1 MTEPTTESYSSDVA
15 VVEVDGEW
23 HGSHA
28 ATSGR
33 TFIIVGTAH
42 ISQEST
48 DLVRQ
53 VIEREQPDVVCVE
66 LDEQRYQ
73 TLANQRKWES
83 LDLRQVIRQKQMM
96 TLIINLML
104 SSYQK
109 RLGQKLGV
117 APGTELLEATK
128 VAQEMGIPVELVD
141 RDVRITLRRAW
152 NGMSFWEKS
161 KLLSAGLAGM
171 MEGQE
176 ISEEQLAELRQTDVL
191 TELMQELGRFMP
203 KLKTVLIDERDTYIT
218 QKILAVE
225 GQKVVAVVGAG
236 HMQGIRQSLAANQ
249 RQDLAPLETIPPP
262 SKTGT
267 IIGWGLPLLMVLML
281 GYIGVTQGA
290 AAFGQNLAYWILAGM
305 ILSAV
310 GAIAAYGHP
319 VTVLVAF
326 FTAPY
331 ATLNPLIG
339 VGYIA
344 ALAQVYVRP
353 PTVKQLQT
361 VGDDV
366 TQPKLWWQNRLLRVM
381 LVFIFT
387 TIGNLIGNFLGA
399 SEIIRNLF

>member
-28 ATSGR
+28 AASGR

-161 KLLSAGLAGM
+161 KLLSAGLTGM